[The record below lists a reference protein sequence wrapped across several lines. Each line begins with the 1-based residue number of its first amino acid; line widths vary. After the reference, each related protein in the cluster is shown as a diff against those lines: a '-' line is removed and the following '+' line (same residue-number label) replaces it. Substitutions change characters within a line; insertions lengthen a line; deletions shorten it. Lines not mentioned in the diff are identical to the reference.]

1 MLQEGNE
8 VFDLVCWS
16 DNFILENHKAWFVA
30 GEYDI
35 LFQLDL
41 NTCQCEFVTE
51 LPEFSWGG
59 FRRNQKC
66 IKCHNS
72 IFCMPDLGNGIW
84 VYEIE
89 NLKFCYI
96 EIQHAND
103 VPRLSILDFWQYG
116 ESIFAVSNGLNKIIE
131 ISIKE
136 KRVKK
141 YYDVWDQQNYKIAKS
156 IKVGARIYGVSAV
169 ANHVYQFNMETKSLQ
184 FYELPKVKGGLRTIF
199 FDGEKFWLSG
209 YHKEVYVWKIDGNI
223 VTVINSFPE
232 KFGKYSVQGADSM
245 FLDFETSVFDV
256 PMFIDAIGVG
266 DCIFFIPFQMNE
278 IIYIDR
284 NTYETNYFEVDDEN
298 ETEFTWLRNMRQK
311 YVVEYVRENRYLC
324 LFSFKNRR
332 FIEIDLNNRKVCRK
346 RYFLGSTCV
355 QKMARLVEQCEEE
368 IFVDSVD
375 MDKMIFSLKVMT
387 MDYGQEKLLKN
398 IGKNI
403 FLNLT
408 Q

>member
-1 MLQEGNE
+1 MVVL
-8 VFDLVCWS
+8 L
-16 DNFILENHKAWFVA
+16 A
-30 GEYDI
+30 
-35 LFQLDL
+35 
-41 NTCQCEFVTE
+41 
-51 LPEFSWGG
+51 
-59 FRRNQKC
+59 
-66 IKCHNS
+66 
-72 IFCMPDLGNGIW
+72 
-84 VYEIE
+84 
-89 NLKFCYI
+89 
-96 EIQHAND
+96 
-103 VPRLSILDFWQYG
+103 
-116 ESIFAVSNGLNKIIE
+116 
-131 ISIKE
+131 
-136 KRVKK
+136 
-141 YYDVWDQQNYKIAKS
+141 
-156 IKVGARIYGVSAV
+156 
-169 ANHVYQFNMETKSLQ
+169 
-184 FYELPKVKGGLRTIF
+184 
-199 FDGEKFWLSG
+199 
-209 YHKEVYVWKIDGNI
+209 
-223 VTVINSFPE
+223 
-232 KFGKYSVQGADSM
+232 
-245 FLDFETSVFDV
+245 VFDV